1 MNDSQKNY
9 MARGARAAA
18 NYNSMQ
24 IMTAGETVLTWS
36 IAGGAIAGVIFRPR
50 QWPEAVWASLG
61 AVLVVACGLV
71 STGAAAGA
79 IEKGTDVYL
88 FLTGMMLLA
97 ELARREGVFDW
108 LATHAVQ
115 AAKGS
120 RARLFT
126 LVYGVGILVTVFL
139 SNDATAVVLTP
150 AVYAAVKK
158 ARADALTYLFI
169 CAFIANAAS
178 FVLPISNPANLVVY
192 GKTLPPLIPWFRT
205 FLLPSLVSIAATY
218 AMLRWVLRKE
228 IRGEIDG
235 GPAPSELSREGKRA
249 AWAIAGAG
257 AALIA
262 ASALDLDL
270 GLPTCAGAL
279 LAIVAATGLRGR
291 AIRELAE
298 GVSWSVLPLVAGL
311 FVLVEAINRAG
322 ALAHMERLM
331 QTFAAMPRIAG
342 ELFAS
347 FAIAALANVMNNLPA
362 GLLAG
367 SAVQTS
373 HVASSIRDSVL
384 IGVDLGPNL
393 SVTGSLATVLWLI
406 ALRREGVEISG
417 WRFLKVGLLVMPP
430 ALFLAT
436 LAMSLLSP

>member
-1 MNDSQKNY
+1 
-9 MARGARAAA
+9 
-18 NYNSMQ
+18 MQ
-24 IMTAGETVLTWS
+24 AMTSGETVLTWS

-61 AVLVVACGLV
+61 ALLVVACGLV

-115 AAKGS
+115 AANGS
-120 RARLFT
+120 GTRLFT
-126 LVYGVGILVTVFL
+126 LIYGVGILVTVFL

-150 AVYAAVKK
+150 AVYAAVKR
-158 ARADALTYLFI
+158 ARADAVTYLFI

-205 FLLPSLVSIAATY
+205 FLIPSLFSIAATY
-218 AMLRWVLRKE
+218 VALRWVVRRE
-228 IRGEIDG
+228 IRGEIDCG
-235 GPAPSELSREGKRA
+235 VPPTDLSKEGKRA
-249 AWAIAGAG
+249 AWGIACACG
-257 AALIA
+257 ALIA
-262 ASALDLDL
+262 ASVLGFDL
-270 GLPTCAGAL
+270 GLPTCA
-279 LAIVAATGLRGR
+279 VAVVAVLVTIGFRVG
-291 AIRELAE
+291 AIRELAT
-298 GVSWSVLPLVAGL
+298 GISWSVLPLVAGL

-322 ALAHMERLM
+322 ALAHMERLL
-331 QTFAAMPRIAG
+331 QSFAAMPRIAG
-342 ELFAS
+342 ELAAS
-347 FAIAALANVMNNLPA
+347 FGIAALSNLMNNLPS

-367 SAVQTS
+367 SALQAS
-373 HVASSIRDSVL
+373 HIAPRIRDSIL
-384 IGVDLGPNL
+384 IGVTLGPNL

-406 ALRREGVEISG
+406 ALRREGIEIG
-417 WRFLKVGLLVMPP
+417 AGRFLKVGIIVMPP

-436 LAMSLLSP
+436 IAASLPAR